1 MHFEGTKVTK
11 VMIIANCAIFV
22 LGMILFEW
30 RGYRGPDNGL
40 NIWGQFNIDQG
51 LRGLQVWRLF
61 TYQFLHANP
70 SHLLFNMLALWLFGR
85 IVERVVGAP
94 GFVALYV
101 VGGVVASLGHVLWG
115 LATGDPTPALG
126 ASGSVMAVAVTF
138 AVLFPSQRLYLFFMV
153 PMPAWF
159 AVLLYVGLDLAGLF
173 DARSS
178 IAHAAHLGG
187 AVTGLFYGFI
197 WGRPRLR
204 RLLRRR

>member
-1 MHFEGTKVTK
+1 MARPEPAPV
-11 VMIIANCAIFV
+11 A
-22 LGMILFEW
+22 
-30 RGYRGPDNGL
+30 
-40 NIWGQFNIDQG
+40 
-51 LRGLQVWRLF
+51 
-61 TYQFLHANP
+61 LHALLVLNGAVFAAWWALGASP
-70 SHLLFNMLALWLFGR
+70 TMRDNFLVSADHLRSGYVWTLLTSALSHVDMGHLLFNMLALWLFGR
-85 IVERVVGAP
+85 IVERVIGAP

-101 VGGVVASLGHVLWG
+101 VGGIVASLGHVLWG
-115 LATGDPTPALG
+115 VVTGDPTPALG

-138 AVLFPSQRLYLFFMV
+138 AVIFPNQKLYLFFMV

-187 AVTGLFYGFI
+187 AVTGLAYGFI